1 MTDSMTDG
9 ILADTA
15 RRLFADRVTPEVLRL
30 ADEGHW
36 PAGLWAAVEEMGLP
50 LALVPEEA
58 GGFGLGMVEALGLVR
73 IAGSFAAPLPLADSM
88 LAAWL
93 LAGAGL
99 EVPAGPLTV
108 APPKAAGSDAPS
120 LTRDGDGWRLSGTAR
135 RVPWG
140 RDAAAVVLLAEQD
153 GRSHIVRLDSGEWR
167 VAEAGRN
174 IAGEPRDDLRLDL
187 ALPGRR
193 VAPAPTGLDA
203 DSLHAMGAT
212 LRGLAMA
219 GAVER
224 VLDLTVQYAGERV
237 QFGRPLG
244 KFQAVQQNLAVLA
257 GQAAAAGAAADGA
270 AEAFAELAAGG
281 ACPPP
286 VGPLPIAAA
295 KMRCGE
301 AAGIA
306 CSIAH
311 QMHGAIGFTH
321 EHALHHLT
329 RRLWSWRDEY
339 GNDASWARGIGHAV
353 AAAGADGLWPLV
365 TAA

>member
-1 MTDSMTDG
+1 MTDT

-15 RRLFADRVTPEVLRL
+15 ERLFADRVTPDLLRR
-30 ADEGHW
+30 ADEGKW
-36 PAGLWAAVEEMGLP
+36 PADLWAAVEEMGLP

-58 GGFGLGMVEALGLVR
+58 GGFGLDMVEALGLVR
-73 IAGSFAAPLPLADSM
+73 IAGFFAAPLPLADSM

-93 LAGAGL
+93 LADARL

-108 APPKAAGSDAPS
+108 VPPRPASPADGDTPS
-120 LTRDGDGWRLSGTAR
+120 LTRSGDGWHLSGIAR

-140 RDAAAVVLLAEQD
+140 RDAAAVVQLADHD
-153 GRSHIVRLDSGEWR
+153 GRAHVVRLDAGDWQ

-174 IAGEPRDDLRLDL
+174 IAGEPRDDLRFAL
-187 ALPGRR
+187 ALTDCR
-193 VAPAPTGLDA
+193 VAPAPAGLDA
-203 DSLHAMGAT
+203 AVLHAMGAT
-212 LRGLAMA
+212 LRSLAMA

-224 VLDLTVQYAGERV
+224 VLDLTVRYAGERV

-257 GQAAAAGAAADGA
+257 GQSAAAGAAADGA

-281 ACPPP
+281 SRSLA
-286 VGPLPIAAA
+286 VAAA

-321 EHALHHLT
+321 EHVLHHST

-339 GNDASWARGIGHAV
+339 GNDASWARQLGREA

>member
-1 MTDSMTDG
+1 MSDN

-15 RRLFADRVTPEVLRL
+15 QRLFADLVTPDILRR

-36 PAGLWAAVEEMGLP
+36 AADLWAAVEEMGLP

-58 GGFGLGMVEALGLVR
+58 GGFGLDMVEALGLVR
-73 IAGSFAAPLPLADSM
+73 IAGSSAAPLPLADSM

-93 LAGAGL
+93 LAAAGL
-99 EVPAGPLTV
+99 EVPAGPLSV
-108 APPKAAGSDAPS
+108 APPKAGSDTPL
-120 LTRDGDGWRLSGTAR
+120 LTRVGDGWHLSGIAR

-140 RDAAAVVLLAEQD
+140 RDAAAVVLLAEHD
-153 GRSHIVRLDSGEWR
+153 GRAHVVRLDAGDWDT
-167 VAEAGRN
+167 AEAGRN
-174 IAGEPRDDLRLDL
+174 IAGEPRDALRFG
-187 ALPGRR
+187 LPLPDTR
-193 VAPAPTGLDA
+193 VAPAPAGLDA
-203 DSLHAMGAT
+203 ARLHALGAT
-212 LRGLAMA
+212 LRSLAIA

-224 VLDLTVQYAGERV
+224 VLDLTVQYVGERV

-257 GQAAAAGAAADGA
+257 GQSAAAGAAADGA
-270 AEAFAELAAGG
+270 AEAFAELAAG
-281 ACPPP
+281 ASRTLP
-286 VGPLPIAAA
+286 VAAA

-301 AAGIA
+301 AAGVA

-321 EHALHHLT
+321 EHVLHHLT

-339 GNDASWARGIGHAV
+339 GNDASWARQLGLEA

>member
-1 MTDSMTDG
+1 MTDS

-15 RRLFADRVTPEVLRL
+15 RRLFTDRVTPEVLRL
-30 ADEGHW
+30 AEEGHW
-36 PAGLWAAVEEMGLP
+36 PADLWTAIEEMGLG

-58 GGFGLGMVEALGLVR
+58 GGFGLDMVEALELVR
-73 IAGSFAAPLPLADSM
+73 IAGAFAAPVPLADSM
-88 LAAWL
+88 LAGWL

-108 APPKAAGSDAPS
+108 APPHTGEPAP
-120 LTRDGDGWRLSGTAR
+120 LLIRRNGGWHLSGTVR

-140 RDAAAVVLLAEQD
+140 RSAAAVALLAEHD
-153 GRSHIVRLDSGEWR
+153 GQTCVVRLDAGDWR
-167 VAEAGRN
+167 VAEPGRN
-174 IAGEPRDDLRLDL
+174 IAGEERDDLRLDTAL
-187 ALPGRR
+187 AGDR
-193 VAPAPTGLDA
+193 VAPAPKGLGA
-203 DSLHAMGAT
+203 GTLHAMGAT
-212 LRGLAMA
+212 LRSLAMA
-219 GAVER
+219 GAIER
-224 VLDLTVQYAGERV
+224 VLDLTVQYVGERV

-270 AEAFAELAAGG
+270 AEAFADLASG
-281 ACPPP
+281 APCPLS
-286 VGPLPIAAA
+286 VAAA
-295 KMRCGE
+295 KLRCGE

-306 CSIAH
+306 ASIAH

-339 GNDASWARGIGHAV
+339 GNEASWAMRLGRQV

>member
-1 MTDSMTDG
+1 MTDS

-15 RRLFADRVTPEVLRL
+15 RRLFADHVTPEVLRL
-30 ADEGHW
+30 ADEGRW
-36 PAGLWAAVEEMGLP
+36 PAGLWAAVEEMGLG

-58 GGFGLGMVEALGLVR
+58 GGYGLAMAEALELVR
-73 IAGSFAAPLPLADSM
+73 IAGSFAAPVPLADSM
-88 LAAWL
+88 LAGWL
-93 LAGAGL
+93 LAAAGL

-108 APPKAAGSDAPS
+108 APPFPASQAADAAPS
-120 LTRDGDGWRLSGTAR
+120 LTRSGDGWRLAGVAH

-140 RDAAAVVLLAEQD
+140 RDAAALALLAEQD
-153 GRSHIVRLDSGEWR
+153 GRSFVVRLDAGEWS
-167 VAEAGRN
+167 VAAPGRN
-174 IAGEPRDDLRLDL
+174 IAGEPRDDLRIDL
-187 ALPGRR
+187 ALPADR
-193 VAPAPTGLDA
+193 VAPAPEGLDA
-203 DSLHAMGAT
+203 DGLHAMGAT
-212 LRGLAMA
+212 LRSLAMA
-219 GAVER
+219 GAIER
-224 VLDLTVQYAGERV
+224 VLDLTVRYAGERV

-257 GQAAAAGAAADGA
+257 AQSAAAGAAADGA
-270 AEAFAELAAGG
+270 AEAFAERAAGG
-281 ACPPP
+281 SR
-286 VGPLPIAAA
+286 PLPIAAA

-321 EHALHHLT
+321 EHTLHHLT

-339 GNDASWARGIGHAV
+339 GNDASWALRLGRQV

>member
-1 MTDSMTDG
+1 MTDDILADD

-15 RRLFADRVTPEVLRL
+15 RRLFAGRVTPDILRL
-30 ADEGHW
+30 AEEGHW
-36 PAGLWAAVEEMGLP
+36 PADLWAAVEEMGLP

-58 GGFGLGMVEALGLVR
+58 GGFGLDIVEALGLVR
-73 IAGSFAAPLPLADSM
+73 IAGSAAAPLPLADSM
-88 LAAWL
+88 LAAWM

-108 APPKAAGSDAPS
+108 APPVAPPKAGRATPS
-120 LTRDGDGWRLSGTAR
+120 LIRDTGGWQLSGTAD

-140 RDAAAVVLLAEQD
+140 RDAAAVALLAEHD
-153 GRSHIVRLDSGEWR
+153 GRTHVVRLDAGDWEI
-167 VAEAGRN
+167 AEAGRN
-174 IAGEPRDDLRLDL
+174 IAGEPRDGLRFGL
-187 ALPGRR
+187 ALADDR
-193 VAPAPTGLDA
+193 VAPAPDGLDG
-203 DSLHAMGAT
+203 SVLHGLGAT
-212 LRGLAMA
+212 LRSLAMA

-224 VLDLTVQYAGERV
+224 VLDLTVRYVGERV
-237 QFGRPLG
+237 QFGRPLA

-270 AEAFAELAAGG
+270 AEAFAELSAGG
-281 ACPPP
+281 SRTLP
-286 VGPLPIAAA
+286 VAAA

-321 EHALHHLT
+321 EHVLHTLT

-339 GNDASWARGIGHAV
+339 GNDASWARQLGQEA